1 MIKFFRKIRQ
11 KLLQQNKI
19 GSYLKY
25 AIGEIIL
32 VVIGIL
38 IALQIN
44 NWNTNSIRQA
54 DERKI
59 LIELQKGLELDRDKM
74 VVELASCEI
83 AVEKMKHLQT
93 LLKDKNYGYHKGLDT
108 LFGQV
113 YGMRKMAL
121 NSAFYE
127 DLKSSSLRIIDNED
141 IRLQIVQLFELNY
154 KGLSDIFSGAEP
166 SINEVIRPY
175 YLSNFHDIKF
185 IEAATPNNLDKV
197 WNDTY
202 FQNIVDFRII
212 AITSNQVMAY
222 EKALPKINEII
233 RDIDVYLKLKK

>member
-1 MIKFFRKIRQ
+1 MIKFFRSIRK
-11 KLLQQNKI
+11 KLIEQGKTVN
-19 GSYLKY
+19 YLKY

-44 NWNTNSIRQA
+44 NWNTNTIRKA

-74 VVELASCEI
+74 VVELASCKV
-83 AVEKMKHLQT
+83 AVEKMKQLQT
-93 LLKDKNYGYHKGLDT
+93 LLKDKNYGYHKDLDT

-113 YGMRKMAL
+113 YGIRKLVL
-121 NSAFYE
+121 NNAFYE
-127 DLKSSSLRIIDNED
+127 DLKSSSLRIINNED

-154 KGLSDIFSGAEP
+154 KGLSDIFNVAEP

-175 YLSNFHDIKF
+175 YLSNFHDINF
-185 IEAATPNNLDKV
+185 IEKATPNSFDRV

-233 RDIDVYLKLKK
+233 GAIDVYLKL

>member
-1 MIKFFRKIRQ
+1 MIKFFRSIRK
-11 KLLQQNKI
+11 KLIEQGKTVN
-19 GSYLKY
+19 YLKY

-44 NWNTNSIRQA
+44 NWNTNTIRKA

-74 VVELASCEI
+74 VVELASCKV
-83 AVEKMKHLQT
+83 AVEKMKQLQT
-93 LLKDKNYGYHKGLDT
+93 LLKDKNYGYHKDLDT

-113 YGMRKMAL
+113 YGIRKLVL
-121 NSAFYE
+121 NNAFYE
-127 DLKSSSLRIIDNED
+127 DLKSSSLRIINNED

-154 KGLSDIFSGAEP
+154 KGLSDIFNVAEP

-175 YLSNFHDIKF
+175 YLSNFHEIDFIKK
-185 IEAATPNNLDKV
+185 ATPNSFDRV

-212 AITSNQVMAY
+212 ALTSNQVMAY

-233 RDIDVYLKLKK
+233 GAIDAYLKL